1 MSYVVK
7 VSAYLGTDGLPTTN
21 IKNAKRYE
29 REAIAEA
36 AAFVYNGEV
45 KKVITPDKIIPK
57 KRKNIVHSEKCE
69 QKRLTNQAWM
79 RGGS

>member
-7 VSAYLGTDGLPTTN
+7 VSAYLGEDGLPTIN
-21 IKNAKRYE
+21 VKNAKRYE
-29 REAIAEA
+29 RETIAETVA
-36 AAFVYNGEV
+36 AVYNGDV
-45 KKVITPDKIIPK
+45 KKVITPDKKITE
-57 KRKNIVHSEKCE
+57 KRKKTVRKEKCE